1 QDRQG
6 YFWTIDRV
14 NRRLDR
20 MMRTA
25 FDRVYDAAER
35 YDTSMRIGAYVI
47 AIEKVAGALR
57 MRGIYA

>member
-1 QDRQG
+1 
-6 YFWTIDRV
+6 
-14 NRRLDR
+14 